1 MFDVHAHLHD
11 EAFVGDRD
19 ATVDRARAVGL
30 EDIVTIGTDPEENRR
45 AVACA
50 EAYPDVWASV
60 GLHPHF
66 FDEEYR
72 IWNEEYGGKIPVR
85 NETEK
90 ESPIQYSTFDIL
102 FGDKGRIREYVA
114 QLRKVAESSS
124 KVIAIGECGLDYYRR
139 QSADSNQQETITEEQ
154 KAFQREGFLAQI
166 AIAEDLGLPLIVHT
180 RPSLGSMP
188 ARNDPQAKRSDSGG
202 DAYEDVFLILKSK
215 ITARPAGGKNL
226 KSVVLHCYMGD
237 LSVTEKFLSLPGV
250 HFSFTGNITYKV
262 KEGSD
267 RDETLRMIPIERM
280 LSETDCPYLA
290 PVPYRGQRNEPAYV
304 AEVVRRIALM
314 QQMTYTE
321 AEEQI
326 GINTRR
332 VFPRMFETV

>member
-30 EDIVTIGTDPEENRR
+30 EGIVTIGTDPEENRR

-50 EAYPDVWASV
+50 EAYPDVWVSV

-66 FDEEYR
+66 FNEAEE
-72 IWNEEYGGKIPVR
+72 NTNSSTQIPNKTQSR
-85 NETEK
+85 DQKFQK
-90 ESPIQYSTFDIL
+90 EIQ
-102 FGDKGRIREYVA
+102 E
-114 QLRKVAESSS
+114 LRAIAESSNR
-124 KVIAIGECGLDYYRR
+124 VVAIGECGLDYYRR

-154 KAFQREGFLAQI
+154 KVLQREGFLAQI
-166 AIAEDLGLPLIVHT
+166 AIAEDLDLPLIIHT
-180 RPSLGSMP
+180 RPSLGSM
-188 ARNDPQAKRSDSGG
+188 
-202 DAYEDVFLILKSK
+202 DAYEDIFEILKERQGK
-215 ITARPAGGKNL
+215 LTAI
-226 KSVVLHCYMGD
+226 LHCYMGD

-250 HFSFTGNITYKV
+250 SFSFTGNITYKV

-267 RDETLRMIPIERM
+267 RDETLRMIPIDRM

-304 AEVVRRIALM
+304 AEVVRCIALIR
-314 QQMTYTE
+314 QMTYTE
-321 AEEQI
+321 TEERI
-326 GINTRR
+326 GINVRR
-332 VFPRMFETV
+332 AFPRMFEII

>member
-30 EDIVTIGTDPEENRR
+30 EGIVTIGTDLEENRR

-50 EAYPDVWASV
+50 QAYSDVWVSV

-66 FDEEYR
+66 FNEAEE
-72 IWNEEYGGKIPVR
+72 NTNSSTQIPNKTQSR
-85 NETEK
+85 DQKFQK
-90 ESPIQYSTFDIL
+90 EIQ
-102 FGDKGRIREYVA
+102 E
-114 QLRKVAESSS
+114 LRAIAESSNR
-124 KVIAIGECGLDYYRR
+124 VVAIGECGLDYYRR

-154 KAFQREGFLAQI
+154 KVLQREGFLAQI
-166 AIAEDLGLPLIVHT
+166 AIAEDLDLPLIIHT
-180 RPSLGSMP
+180 RPSLGSM
-188 ARNDPQAKRSDSGG
+188 
-202 DAYEDVFLILKSK
+202 DAYEDIFEILKERQGK
-215 ITARPAGGKNL
+215 LTAI
-226 KSVVLHCYMGD
+226 LHCYMGD

-250 HFSFTGNITYKV
+250 SFSFTGNITYKG

-267 RDETLRMIPIERM
+267 RDETLRMIPIDRM

-304 AEVVRRIALM
+304 AEVVRCIALIR
-314 QQMTYTE
+314 QMTYTE
-321 AEEQI
+321 TEERI
-326 GINTRR
+326 GINVRR
-332 VFPRMFETV
+332 AFPRMFEII

>member
-30 EDIVTIGTDPEENRR
+30 EGIVTIGTDPEENRR

-66 FDEEYR
+66 FNEAEE
-72 IWNEEYGGKIPVR
+72 NTNSSTQIPNKTQSR
-85 NETEK
+85 DQKFQK
-90 ESPIQYSTFDIL
+90 EIQ
-102 FGDKGRIREYVA
+102 E
-114 QLRKVAESSS
+114 LRAIAESSNR
-124 KVIAIGECGLDYYRR
+124 VVAIGECGLDYYRR

-154 KAFQREGFLAQI
+154 KVLQREGFLAQI
-166 AIAEDLGLPLIVHT
+166 AIAEDLDLPLIIHT
-180 RPSLGSMP
+180 RPSLGSM
-188 ARNDPQAKRSDSGG
+188 
-202 DAYEDVFLILKSK
+202 DAYEDIFEILKEQQ
-215 ITARPAGGKNL
+215 GKL
-226 KSVVLHCYMGD
+226 AAILHCYMGD

-250 HFSFTGNITYKV
+250 SFSFTGNITYKV

-267 RDETLRMIPIERM
+267 RDETLRMIPIDRM

-304 AEVVRRIALM
+304 AEVVRCIALIR
-314 QQMTYTE
+314 QMTYTE
-321 AEEQI
+321 TEERI
-326 GINTRR
+326 GINVRR
-332 VFPRMFETV
+332 AFPRMFEII

>member
-1 MFDVHAHLHD
+1 MLDVHAHLHD

-30 EDIVTIGTDPEENRR
+30 ESIVTIGTDPEENRR

-72 IWNEEYGGKIPVR
+72 IWDEEYRGKMPVR
-85 NETEK
+85 NETGK
-90 ESPIQYSTFDIL
+90 ESSIQYSTFNIL
-102 FGDKGRIREYVA
+102 SEEKERIQEYVA

-124 KVIAIGECGLDYYRR
+124 KVIAIGECGLDYFSR
-139 QSADSNQQETITEEQ
+139 DPENPITDEQ

-166 AIAEDLGLPLIVHT
+166 AIAEDLDLPLIIHT

-188 ARNDPQAKRSDSGG
+188 ARNDSQAKRSDSGG

-215 ITARPAGGKNL
+215 IENL
-226 KSVVLHCYMGD
+226 KSAVLHCYMGG
-237 LSVTEKFLSLPGV
+237 LPVTEKFLSLPGV
-250 HFSFTGNITYKV
+250 SFSFTGNITYKV

-267 RDETLRMIPIERM
+267 RDETLRIIPIDRM

-321 AEEQI
+321 TEEQI
-326 GINTRR
+326 RINARR